1 MSKKIDKDKK
11 DSYTEDSAEEVTFE
25 MEEEE
30 VMEGSLNDK
39 LKKLRTQLGECEA
52 EKSEHLAGWQR
63 AKADLINA
71 RREAEEESIR
81 RSKFATTSLIEE
93 LLPVLDSFSMARGN
107 VEAWESVDAN
117 WRKGMEQVHSQ
128 LESVLKSQGL
138 EEIMAQGEVFDPERH
153 DAAGTIPVSVREND
167 NVVQNVIQ
175 PGYQIWERVIRPARV
190 IVGEYSEE

>member
-71 RREAEEESIR
+71 RREAEEESVR

-107 VEAWESVDAN
+107 VEVWESVDAN